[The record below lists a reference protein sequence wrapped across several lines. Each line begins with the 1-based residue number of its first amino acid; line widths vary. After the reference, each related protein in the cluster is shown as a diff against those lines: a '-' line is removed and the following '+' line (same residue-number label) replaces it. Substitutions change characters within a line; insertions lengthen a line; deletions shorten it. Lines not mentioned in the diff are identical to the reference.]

1 MKQIGIVGFG
11 FMGSAIV
18 RSVRSRFPAV
28 SIGMIEKDP
37 ARRDIA
43 AGEYGARDYT
53 DRPAELISESDVVVL
68 AIKPQD
74 FAAIAPSIAAAGNSP
89 LYISVL
95 AGTSVETLTKRL
107 GSERIVRIMPSLVA
121 EIGRAVVGMSFGPGV
136 RGEDKARA
144 HEVVDGMGTVLEVQE
159 PLLAAITGLSG
170 SGVAFVFSFIHAL
183 AMGGVA
189 QGISYAMA
197 LEGALEVVG
206 GASALLKETAVHP
219 EEMVSRVA
227 SPAGTTIAGLRE
239 LYDGAFT
246 ASVIAAVGAAAERA
260 RELER

>member
-1 MKQIGIVGFG
+1 MKQIGIVGLG

-18 RSVRSRFPAV
+18 RSVRSRFPSL
-28 SIGMIEKDP
+28 SIGMVEKDP

-53 DRPAELISESDVVVL
+53 DRPADCIAESDIVVL
-68 AIKPQD
+68 AVKPQD
-74 FAAIAPSIAAAGNSP
+74 LPSVAPALVGADSAP

-95 AGTSVETLTKRL
+95 AGTSIESLSRHL
-107 GSERIVRIMPSLVA
+107 RSDRIIRIMPSLVA
-121 EIGRAVVGMSFGPGV
+121 EIGRAVIGMSCSPSINT
-136 RGEDKARA
+136 EDKNRA
-144 HEVVDGMGTVLEVQE
+144 HDVVDGMGTVLEVPE

-170 SGVAFVFSFIHAL
+170 SGVAFVFSFVHAL
-183 AMGGVA
+183 ALGGVS
-189 QGISYAMA
+189 QGLPYSTA
-197 LEGALEVVG
+197 LDGAREVVA
-206 GASALLKETAVHP
+206 GAAALLSDTGVHP
-219 EEMVSRVA
+219 EELVSRVA

-246 ASVIAAVGAAAERA
+246 ATVVNAVEAAANRA